1 MESELWEWRLCGLC
15 TSGAG
20 VASEQDERR
29 LWEKM
34 ATQDRNGKL
43 VVIWQAYATRG
54 EAYRKNGEGG
64 NSLRLNIRWW
74 RKKKHTTEWMTERK
88 QPEAWNWITIQI
100 HQNPSMPN
108 PRQSGTRIKKAR
120 KIRGEGKRDG
130 ETYWNLT
137 RDLALMLTFTPVKE
151 QWKVRSASH
160 LNFFWFVV
168 ARGRKTEKYLFSPL
182 WQPHVAESSGRD

>member
-43 VVIWQAYATRG
+43 VVIWQAYAIRG

-120 KIRGEGKRDG
+120 KILGGGEEGWGDILKPDQG
-130 ETYWNLT
+130 SST
-137 RDLALMLTFTPVKE
+137 DA
-151 QWKVRSASH
+151 H
-160 LNFFWFVV
+160 LHACKGTV
-168 ARGRKTEKYLFSPL
+168 
-182 WQPHVAESSGRD
+182 ESSFRFTSQLFWVCSCQRTENRKVSL